1 MKEPVKKWV
10 SKILLKMGGKGRG
23 DQRKKNKKNLEV
35 ALRGEE

>member
-23 DQRKKNKKNLEV
+23 DQWKEK
-35 ALRGEE
+35 LRGSIKGGRIIF